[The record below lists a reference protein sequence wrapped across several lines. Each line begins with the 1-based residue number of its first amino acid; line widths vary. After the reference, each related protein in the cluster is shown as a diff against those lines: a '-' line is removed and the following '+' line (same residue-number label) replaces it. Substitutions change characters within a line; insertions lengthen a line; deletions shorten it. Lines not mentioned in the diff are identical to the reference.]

1 MDIVVCVKRVPDT
14 AEAEVAIDRTGQQID
29 AGDLVYDINEWDA
42 YAMEE
47 AVLLKER
54 VDGTVT
60 AVTMGLEDDEEVL
73 RRCLA
78 LGADDAIRLTDPAFE
93 GADGHATAV
102 ALASAIKGMSYD
114 LILTGVQASDDGYGQ
129 VGPALAQM
137 LRIPHATVVTNL
149 EIDGKI
155 ARVRR
160 ELEGGL
166 EETVEVQLPAVL
178 TIQTGINEPR
188 YVSIAG
194 IRRVARREIAVLG
207 LGELRLRSDQVG
219 ASGARIEV
227 EGLALPEVGQ
237 KGEILEGSVDAVTGQ
252 LVGIFASKGWLK

>member
-29 AGDLVYDINEWDA
+29 TEDLVYDINEWDA

-47 AVLLKER
+47 AVLLKENAG
-54 VDGTVT
+54 GTVT
-60 AVTMGLEDDEEVL
+60 AVTMGSEDDEEVL

-78 LGADDAIRLTDPAFE
+78 LGADEAIRLTDPVFE

-102 ALASAIKGMSYD
+102 ALAAAIKRLPYD
-114 LILTGVQASDDGYGQ
+114 LILTGVQAGDDGYGQ
-129 VGPALAQM
+129 VGPAVAQM
-137 LRIPHATVVTNL
+137 LGIPHATVVTNL

-194 IRRVARREIAVLG
+194 IRRVARREIPVQG
-207 LGELRLRSDQVG
+207 IGELGVQPDQVG
-219 ASGARIEV
+219 ASGARIAV
-227 EGLALPEVGQ
+227 EGLALPEVGE
-237 KGEILEGSVDAVTGQ
+237 KGEILEGSVDEITAQ

>member
-1 MDIVVCVKRVPDT
+1 MNIVVCVKRVPDT
-14 AEAEVAIDRTGQQID
+14 AEAEVAIDRSGQGID
-29 AGDLVYDINEWDA
+29 TEDLVYDINEWDA

-47 AVLLKER
+47 AVLLKEQIG
-54 VDGTVT
+54 GTVT
-60 AVTMGLEDDEEVL
+60 AVTMGSEDDEEVL

-78 LGADDAIRLTDPAFE
+78 LGADNAIRLTDPAFD

-102 ALASAIKGMSYD
+102 ALAAAIERIPHD
-114 LILTGVQASDDGYGQ
+114 LIFTGVQASDDGYGQ
-129 VGPALAQM
+129 VGPALARM
-137 LRIPHATVVTNL
+137 LGMPHATLVTNL
-149 EIDGKI
+149 EIDGRM

-194 IRRVARREIAVLG
+194 IRRVARREIPVQGVAELG
-207 LGELRLRSDQVG
+207 LKPDQVG
-219 ASGARIEV
+219 AAGSRIEV
-227 EGLALPEVGQ
+227 EGLSLPEVGQ
-237 KGEILEGSVDAVTGQ
+237 KGEILEGSLDAVTSQ